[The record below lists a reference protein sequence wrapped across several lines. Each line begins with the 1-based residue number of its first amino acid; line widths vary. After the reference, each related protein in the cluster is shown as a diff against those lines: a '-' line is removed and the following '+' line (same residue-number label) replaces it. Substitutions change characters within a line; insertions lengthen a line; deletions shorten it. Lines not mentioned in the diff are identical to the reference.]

1 MLISTN
7 VMTTLQN
14 KQYKVLLVDDNH
26 QFIDALTFQIKELL
40 GSKIAFIDSVF
51 DGEQALRAIE
61 SKRYDYIF
69 MDISMPQMDGIDATR
84 IATRNNRDI
93 KIIALSFHK
102 EFDYLQLMLEAG
114 ARFYIRKDEV
124 DADTLRKVFD
134 L

>member
-1 MLISTN
+1 MSAI
-7 VMTTLQN
+7 QN
-14 KQYKVLLVDDNH
+14 KQYKVLLVDDNQ
-26 QFIDALTFQIKELL
+26 QFIDALRFQIVELL
-40 GSKIAFIDSVF
+40 GDRVAVIDSAY
-51 DGEQALRAIE
+51 DGEQALSAIE
-61 SKRYDYIF
+61 AKRYDYIF

-102 EFDYLQLMLEAG
+102 EFEYLQLMLEAG

-124 DADTLRKVFD
+124 DADTLRKVFE